1 MVCTMGSW
9 SDHGNRTNEGVSKWL
24 LREEVI
30 QQWRAR
36 STAMSKPTIPCG
48 GASSGG
54 EVGGGLE
61 LQSDKRVPWTCR
73 HGATEWSTLLL
84 WL

>member
-9 SDHGNRTNEGVSKWL
+9 SDHGNRTNESVSKWL

-30 QQWRAR
+30 QQWRQEALQCLNPQSHVVVLLLGR
-36 STAMSKPTIPCG
+36 G
-48 GASSGG
+48 
-54 EVGGGLE
+54 GGGLE
-61 LQSDKRVPWTCR
+61 LQSDKRVPETHC
-73 HGATEWSTLLL
+73 HGGTEWSALLL